1 MEDYVAVVHFSG
13 TMRTNGGEP
22 EAFEEIWNLVKPVSG
37 RSGWLLGGIQQL
49 N

>member
-1 MEDYVAVVHFSG
+1 
-13 TMRTNGGEP
+13 MRTNGGEP